1 MPVKSLDV
9 VTYGEA
15 MAMFVA
21 SESGDL
27 AKAKSFVKRAAGA
40 ELNVATGLARLGFR
54 VGWVSRVG
62 RDSFGRFVLETLASE
77 GIDSAAVTVDERYP
91 TAFQLKSRNDDG
103 SDPEIEYFRQ
113 GSAASQLS
121 IADYRPEY
129 FQAAR
134 HLHLSGV
141 APAISA
147 SSLELAFH
155 VAGEMRA
162 AGKSISF
169 DPNLRPTLWRSREIM
184 TDRLNALASYADWV
198 LPGLEEGR
206 ILTGLASPHDIAG
219 FYLARG
225 ASGVIVKL
233 GSAGAYLRTA
243 RQEATIPAAPVAK
256 VVDTV
261 GAGDGFAVGV
271 VSALLEGRDAHFA
284 ATRGNLIGAMA
295 IQVSGDSE
303 GLPTRKRLVDCNNPL
318 KQRR

>member
-1 MPVKSLDV
+1 MSVKSFDV

-21 SESGDL
+21 TQDGDL
-27 AKAKSFVKRAAGA
+27 AKVHSFIKRAAGA

-54 VGWVSRVG
+54 VGWASRVG
-62 RDSFGRFVLETLASE
+62 RDSFGRFVLQTLASE
-77 GIDSAAVTVDERYP
+77 GIDSTAVTIDDRYP

-103 SDPEIEYFRQ
+103 SDPEIEYFRK
-113 GSAASQLS
+113 GSAASHLS
-121 IADYRPEY
+121 IADYRPDY
-129 FQAAR
+129 FMAAR

-155 VAGEMRA
+155 IASEMRA

-169 DPNLRPTLWRSREIM
+169 DPNLRPALWSSRAVM
-184 TDRLNALASYADWV
+184 ADRLNALASYADWV

-206 ILTGLASPHDIAG
+206 ILTGLASPHEIAG

-225 ASGVIVKL
+225 AGGVIIKL

-243 RQEATIPAAPVAK
+243 DQEATIPAAPVAK
-256 VVDTV
+256 VIDTV

-271 VSALLEGRDAHFA
+271 INALLEGRDAHFA
-284 ATRGNLIGAMA
+284 ATRGNLIGARA
-295 IQVSGDSE
+295 IQVIGDSE
-303 GLPTRKRLVDCNNPL
+303 GLPTRKQLELEQHR
-318 KQRR
+318 